1 MQELSALGIE
11 TLELDVTVIDAIR
24 RVRDDIATKTG
35 GKLDVLV
42 NNAQVNPN
50 FPKCLFRLMNLNS
63 GQSEQNCHCD
73 SPGVP

>member
-50 FPKCLFRLMNLNS
+50 FPKCLFRLMNL
-63 GQSEQNCHCD
+63 QQW
-73 SPGVP
+73 PK